1 MRLAVAVGLSTV
13 RSPCR
18 VISTILNGL
27 GAEIDTRLANQALTG
42 AADPLANYFEDLFS
56 VVNID
61 PD

>member
-1 MRLAVAVGLSTV
+1 MTSPTPVARTLEA
-13 RSPCR
+13 
-18 VISTILNGL
+18 

-61 PD
+61 PDSSKV